1 MSQEEKEQT
10 IFYYKNE
17 PELEII
23 QKIVGGYFTI
33 IHTLDNKLMYVNEE
47 GELKKLKKNEKA
59 SEIINYPIYGNV
71 LIVG

>member
-1 MSQEEKEQT
+1 MNNKEKEIVYFT
-10 IFYYKNE
+10 NE
-17 PELEII
+17 PDFEII
-23 QKIVGGYFTI
+23 QKIVNGYFTI
-33 IHTLDNKLMYVNEE
+33 ISLPNNKLMYVNEE

>member
-1 MSQEEKEQT
+1 MDDKEKEIVYFT
-10 IFYYKNE
+10 NE
-17 PELEII
+17 PDFEII
-23 QKIVGGYFTI
+23 QKIVNGYFTI
-33 IHTLDNKLMYVNEE
+33 ISLPNNKLMYVNEE

>member
-1 MSQEEKEQT
+1 MDNKEKEIVYFT
-10 IFYYKNE
+10 NE
-17 PELEII
+17 PDFEII
-23 QKIVGGYFTI
+23 QKIVNGYFTI
-33 IHTLDNKLMYVNEE
+33 ISLPNNKLMYVNEE

>member
-1 MSQEEKEQT
+1 MNNKEKEIVYFT
-10 IFYYKNE
+10 NE
-17 PELEII
+17 PDFGIS
-23 QKIVGGYFTI
+23 QKIVDGYFTI
-33 IHTLDNKLMYVNEE
+33 ISLPNNKLMYVNEE

>member
-1 MSQEEKEQT
+1 MKNKEKEIVYFT
-10 IFYYKNE
+10 NE
-17 PELEII
+17 PDFEII
-23 QKIVGGYFTI
+23 QKIVNGYFTI
-33 IHTLDNKLMYVNEE
+33 ISLPNNKLMYVNEE